1 MRVLIEIFM
10 MQVLSL
16 FAYYSYFNTEDIVLF
31 FVLSTILSISIF
43 LIEDKKLKS
52 LPMILFMILG
62 YFYHPII
69 VFYPAALYS
78 LFYFY
83 KEKSL
88 LSSILLI
95 VDFKFYVVI
104 LCGVSIY
111 LSFHNEKFKKSIS
124 ALSKENDYLN
134 LNYDKMT
141 KDKINVINKTDEKI
155 KEEIL
160 KERERISRRLHDVL
174 GHTISSSIIHIKS
187 LIITTTDENTKKEL
201 TLLNEKLKEG
211 MKEIRENIYDIK
223 SESFNLKKAVESL
236 YKDIPMDLTLDYNII
251 VNNSSMK
258 EDLFQII
265 KEALTNTIKHSDASK
280 VHIMLSENDTYY
292 ILKIKDDGRSEA
304 FHIIEGIGFDNMRNV
319 SKKYNGNF
327 NYFYKDGM
335 NINIYFRK

>member
-1 MRVLIEIFM
+1 MRILIEIFI
-10 MQVLSL
+10 MQMLSL
-16 FAYYSYFNTEDIVLF
+16 FAYYSYFKTDNIVLF

-43 LIEDKKLKS
+43 LINDKKLKS
-52 LPMILFMILG
+52 LPMIIFMIIG

-69 VFYPAALYS
+69 IFYPAVLYS

-88 LSSILLI
+88 ISIVVLI
-95 VDFKFYVVI
+95 LDFKFYIII
-104 LCGVSIY
+104 LSAVSIY

-134 LNYDKMT
+134 LNYDKIT

-187 LIITTTDENTKKEL
+187 LIITTKDENTKEEL

-223 SESFNLKKAVESL
+223 SESFNLKEAIYSL
-236 YKDIPMDLTLDYNII
+236 YEDIPIDLEFDYNISI
-251 VNNSSMK
+251 NNSSMK

-265 KEALTNTIKHSDASK
+265 KEALTNTIKHSNAST

-292 ILKIKDDGRSEA
+292 ILKIKDDGKSED
-304 FHIIEGIGFDNMRNV
+304 FDLVEDIGFDNMRNL
-319 SKKYNGNF
+319 SQKYNGNF